1 MNDRLWWIPPHL
13 LYHTPQAMITN
24 LATEKLPGSKRL
36 VGPLGPMSHE
46 QAMATATKAAM
57 ALLYQQKD
65 IKEVV
70 DSTGR
75 CPLAVGA
82 VASILKQV
90 CVFPYK

>member
-1 MNDRLWWIPPHL
+1 
-13 LYHTPQAMITN
+13 MITN
-24 LATEKLPGSKRL
+24 LATKKLPGSKRL
-36 VGPLGPMSHE
+36 DGPQVSMSHE
-46 QAMATATKAAM
+46 QAMATATKAAV

-75 CPLAVGA
+75 CPLAVRA

-90 CVFPYK
+90 CVFLYRCALG